1 MIRSDKLV
9 WVGDYMVGKQFGQI
23 VNALLRGLTVIM
35 GVAMFITVILGV
47 FFRYVLNNPLAWTSE
62 VATYLLIW
70 SALTGTY
77 YVQQENAHVRMTFIV
92 DRLSGRPRRIVNII
106 GNIAVL
112 MFLAVMGKDG
122 WVLAMKMA
130 RIRTPALRISMSI
143 PFLSI
148 PVAAVLMG
156 TLCLAS
162 IGSEL
167 IEVATDKVQEGKGS
181 K

>member
-1 MIRSDKLV
+1 
-9 WVGDYMVGKQFGQI
+9 
-23 VNALLRGLTVIM
+23 M

-92 DRLSGRPRRIVNII
+92 DRLSGRPCRIVNII

-130 RIRTPALRISMSI
+130 ASGPLLYGY
-143 PFLSI
+143 PCQFLFSAFRSL
-148 PVAAVLMG
+148 P
-156 TLCLAS
+156 S
-162 IGSEL
+162 
-167 IEVATDKVQEGKGS
+167 
-181 K
+181 